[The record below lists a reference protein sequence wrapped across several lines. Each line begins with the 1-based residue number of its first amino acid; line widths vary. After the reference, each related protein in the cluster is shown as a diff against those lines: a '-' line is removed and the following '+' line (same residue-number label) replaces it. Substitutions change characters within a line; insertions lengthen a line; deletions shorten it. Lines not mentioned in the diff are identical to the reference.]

1 MCIYMNIGQCI
12 TKLQSGRDY
21 VHGRTDGQ
29 TDGQTDRRTDG
40 RTDGQTD
47 GKRHNII
54 RPVGRIKM
62 SSAAGSLGE
71 ILT

>member
-21 VHGRTDGQ
+21 VHGRTDG
-29 TDGQTDRRTDG
+29 R
-40 RTDGQTD
+40 TD

-54 RPVGRIKM
+54 RPVGRIKNAVQKVRF
-62 SSAAGSLGE
+62 SEVSLS
-71 ILT
+71 L